1 MDTRQMRLS
10 LQREQQ
16 CYPTNI
22 AAVRTNQKGI
32 SMIGY
37 ADRILSPEQIR
48 KIATHLLAACVVL
61 TAYAMSTHNASAAN
75 IYDARILQRMKFTA
89 DQRAKVRRI
98 IRQSDKEIA
107 VVFRKYR
114 INPNA
119 KPVFEKL
126 QRASSELQAIESKE
140 KRQMK
145 KILSPDQYKTY
156 LALLQATAA
165 RVIKATRA
173 KP

>member
-1 MDTRQMRLS
+1 
-10 LQREQQ
+10 
-16 CYPTNI
+16 
-22 AAVRTNQKGI
+22 
-32 SMIGY
+32 MIGY
-37 ADRILSPEQIR
+37 ADSIVLPAQIR
-48 KIATHLLAACVVL
+48 KVATYLVAALVVL
-61 TAYAMSTHNASAAN
+61 TTYGMSINNASAAN

-89 DQRAKVRRI
+89 AQRPKVRRI

-107 VVFRKYR
+107 VVFRKYG

-126 QRASSELQAIESKE
+126 QRASSELQAIESRE

-145 KILSPDQYKTY
+145 EILSSDQYKTY
-156 LALLQATAA
+156 LGLLQATAA
-165 RVIKATRA
+165 RVIKATRT

>member
-1 MDTRQMRLS
+1 
-10 LQREQQ
+10 LQR
-16 CYPTNI
+16 I
-22 AAVRTNQKGI
+22 
-32 SMIGY
+32 
-37 ADRILSPEQIR
+37 
-48 KIATHLLAACVVL
+48 
-61 TAYAMSTHNASAAN
+61 
-75 IYDARILQRMKFTA
+75 KFTSV
-89 DQRAKVRRI
+89 QRPKVKRI
-98 IRQSDKEIA
+98 IRKSDKEIA
-107 VVFRKYR
+107 VVFRKYG

-156 LALLQATAA
+156 LGLLQATAA
-165 RVIKATRA
+165 RVIKATRT

>member
-1 MDTRQMRLS
+1 MLPYKHRC
-10 LQREQQ
+10 RENE
-16 CYPTNI
+16 P
-22 AAVRTNQKGI
+22 KGI

-48 KIATHLLAACVVL
+48 QITTLLMAAFVVL
-61 TAYAMSTHNASAAN
+61 TTYGMSINNASAAN

-89 DQRAKVRRI
+89 VQRPKVRRI

-126 QRASSELQAIESKE
+126 QRASSELQAIESRE

-145 KILSPDQYKTY
+145 KILSSDQYKTY
-156 LALLQATAA
+156 LGLLQAAAA
-165 RVIKATRA
+165 RVIKATRT

>member
-1 MDTRQMRLS
+1 
-10 LQREQQ
+10 
-16 CYPTNI
+16 
-22 AAVRTNQKGI
+22 
-32 SMIGY
+32 MIGY

-48 KIATHLLAACVVL
+48 KIATHLMAALVVL
-61 TAYAMSTHNASAAN
+61 TTYAMSTHNAWASN
-75 IYDARILQRMKFTA
+75 IYDARILQRIKFTS
-89 DQRAKVRRI
+89 DQRAKVKRI
-98 IRQSDKEIA
+98 IRQSDREIA
-107 VVFRKYR
+107 VIFRKYG

-145 KILSPDQYKTY
+145 KILSSDQYKTY
-156 LALLQATAA
+156 LGLLQETAA
-165 RVIKATRA
+165 RVVKATRT

>member
-1 MDTRQMRLS
+1 MLPYKHRC
-10 LQREQQ
+10 RENK
-16 CYPTNI
+16 P
-22 AAVRTNQKGI
+22 KGI

-37 ADRILSPEQIR
+37 ADRILSPERIR
-48 KIATHLLAACVVL
+48 KITTHLMAALVVL
-61 TAYAMSTHNASAAN
+61 TTYAMSTHNAWASN
-75 IYDARILQRMKFTA
+75 IYDARILQRMKFTSV
-89 DQRAKVRRI
+89 QRPKVKRI
-98 IRQSDKEIA
+98 IRKSDKEIA
-107 VVFRKYR
+107 VVFRKYG

-140 KRQMK
+140 KRQIK

-165 RVIKATRA
+165 RVIKATRT

>member
-1 MDTRQMRLS
+1 MLPYKHRWLGNK
-10 LQREQQ
+10 
-16 CYPTNI
+16 P
-22 AAVRTNQKGI
+22 KGI

-37 ADRILSPEQIR
+37 ADRIVSPEQIR
-48 KIATHLLAACVVL
+48 KIATHLMAAVIVL
-61 TAYAMSTHNASAAN
+61 TTYAMSTHNAWASN

-89 DQRAKVRRI
+89 DQRAKVKRI

-145 KILSPDQYKTY
+145 KILSADQYKTY
-156 LALLQATAA
+156 LGLLQATAA
-165 RVIKATRA
+165 RVIKATRT

>member
-1 MDTRQMRLS
+1 
-10 LQREQQ
+10 
-16 CYPTNI
+16 
-22 AAVRTNQKGI
+22 
-32 SMIGY
+32 MIGY
-37 ADRILSPEQIR
+37 ADRIFSPAQIR
-48 KIATHLLAACVVL
+48 KGATHLMAALVVL
-61 TAYAMSTHNASAAN
+61 TAYAMSAHTVSASN
-75 IYDARILQRMKFTA
+75 IYDARILQRMKFTGS
-89 DQRAKVRRI
+89 QRAKVRRI

-126 QRASSELQAIESKE
+126 QRASSELQAIESRE
-140 KRQMK
+140 KRKMK

-156 LALLQATAA
+156 LGLLEATAA
-165 RVIKATRA
+165 RVIKATRT

>member
-1 MDTRQMRLS
+1 MNFYTLKSFSAER
-10 LQREQQ
+10 
-16 CYPTNI
+16 
-22 AAVRTNQKGI
+22 
-32 SMIGY
+32 
-37 ADRILSPEQIR
+37 IR
-48 KIATHLLAACVVL
+48 KIATHSMAAVVALLIVV
-61 TAYAMSTHNASAAN
+61 MSANSAGASN
-75 IYDARILQRMKFTA
+75 IYDARILQRMKFTG

-145 KILSPDQYKTY
+145 KILSAEQYKTY
-156 LALLQATAA
+156 LGLLQQTAA
-165 RVIKATRA
+165 RVIKATRS

>member
-1 MDTRQMRLS
+1 MNFYTLKNFSAER
-10 LQREQQ
+10 
-16 CYPTNI
+16 
-22 AAVRTNQKGI
+22 
-32 SMIGY
+32 
-37 ADRILSPEQIR
+37 IR
-48 KIATHLLAACVVL
+48 KIATHSMAAVVALLIVV
-61 TAYAMSTHNASAAN
+61 MSANSAGASN
-75 IYDARILQRMKFTA
+75 IYDARILQRMKFTG

-145 KILSPDQYKTY
+145 KILSAEQYKTY
-156 LALLQATAA
+156 LGLLQQTAA
-165 RVIKATRA
+165 RVIKATRS

>member
-1 MDTRQMRLS
+1 MLPCKHRWL
-10 LQREQQ
+10 ENK
-16 CYPTNI
+16 P
-22 AAVRTNQKGI
+22 KGI

-48 KIATHLLAACVVL
+48 QITTLLMAAFVVL
-61 TAYAMSTHNASAAN
+61 TTYGMSINNASAAN

-89 DQRAKVRRI
+89 VQRPKVRRI

-156 LALLQATAA
+156 LGLLQATAA
-165 RVIKATRA
+165 RVIKATRT